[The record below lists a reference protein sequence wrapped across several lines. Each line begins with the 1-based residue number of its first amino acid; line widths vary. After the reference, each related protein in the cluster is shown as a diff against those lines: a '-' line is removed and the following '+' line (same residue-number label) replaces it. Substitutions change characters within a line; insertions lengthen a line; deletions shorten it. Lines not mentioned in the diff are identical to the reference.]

1 MLKELFMSGGKE
13 VTGNIL
19 DFLENIAE
27 EYPDKTAVRVEDETI
42 TYAEFVARA
51 KAIGTSL
58 ARNEIYGRPVG
69 VYMEKGIEALST
81 FFGIV
86 YAGGFY
92 SMLNTELPAS
102 RLQQICEVLQGGIV
116 ITTEQMREK
125 AEEIFPDDCIKTVE
139 ELSETVADESV
150 LEPVRRRMIDTD
162 PLYINFTSGSTGTP
176 KGIVVSHRSVIDF
189 IDCFTDIFGI
199 GPDDVIANQ
208 APFDFDVSVKD
219 IYSAFRTGA
228 ELLIVPR
235 RYFSSPTVLIDY
247 LCDNKVTV
255 MIWAVSALCLI
266 STFHGLDYKTP
277 DTIKKVLFSGE
288 VMPYKHLKQWQEH
301 LPDTTFINL
310 YGPTEITCN
319 CTYHILEKERDYSE
333 GIPIGVPFPNE
344 DVFLLSDEGK
354 LVTGVDE
361 VGKITVRGTALALGY
376 YRMPEKNDECFIQN
390 PLNPDYPET
399 VYQTGDLGK
408 YNARG
413 EMMFCGRS
421 DNQIK
426 YMGHRVELEEVER
439 SMAAIDG
446 VERCFCVFE
455 KEKLKGY
462 YVGTIEKAKLHSLM
476 KETLPVFMVPGFIRK
491 LEEMPMTKN
500 GKIDRRKAIET
511 AEARKK

>member
-1 MLKELFMSGGKE
+1 MTS
-13 VTGNIL
+13 NIL
-19 DFLENIAE
+19 DFLEDTAKK
-27 EYPDKTAVRVEDETI
+27 YPHKTAVKVEDETI
-42 TYAEFVARA
+42 DYAGFVSNA
-51 KAIGTSL
+51 KAIGTAL
-58 ARNEIYGRPVG
+58 GKLGICGRPVG
-69 VYMEKGIEALST
+69 VYMEKGIEALCS

-102 RLQQICEVLQGGIV
+102 RLQQITDVMQCGIV
-116 ITTEQMREK
+116 VTTEQLREK
-125 AEEIFPDDCIKTVE
+125 AEELFPAVTLKTVG
-139 ELSETVADESV
+139 ELLEAEADSSV
-150 LEPVRRRMIDTD
+150 LAPIRSRMIDTD

-189 IDCFTDIFGI
+189 INCFTDIFEI
-199 GPDDVIANQ
+199 SPDDVIANQ

-219 IYSAFRTGA
+219 IYSAIKTGA

-235 RYFSSPTVLIDY
+235 RFFSSPTVLIDY
-247 LCDNKVTV
+247 LCDNSVTV

-266 STFHGLDYKTP
+266 STFHGLDYRTP
-277 DTIKKVLFSGE
+277 ETIKKILFSGE

-344 DVFLLSDEGK
+344 DVFLLSDEGR
-354 LVTGVDE
+354 LITDADE

-390 PLNPDYPET
+390 PLNPFYPET

-408 YNARG
+408 YNSRG

-439 SMAAIDG
+439 SMAAIEG

-462 YVGTIEKAKLHSLM
+462 YVGTIEKAQLHSFM
-476 KETLPVFMVPGFIRK
+476 KETLPIFMVPGFIRK
-491 LEEMPMTKN
+491 LDEMPMTKN
-500 GKIDRRKAIET
+500 GKIDRRKAIES
-511 AEARKK
+511 AEVRKK